1 MHSASLP
8 TLAVPYPSS
17 VYLSASYSTYLWGE
31 WSVCEKILYMVYWYA
46 CSTLSLVDISRR
58 DLVDKDRN
66 QNYVNFVHL
75 NLCIALAIGLLIFM
89 AGIQG
94 GAGSTVSFNWS
105 VCMAIIQCSEL
116 YHAILMSS
124 HAITTREHM
133 HVFASLKYVLV
144 SIWYAMYVRSNNH
157 VIQHIFHCTL

>member
-46 CSTLSLVDISRR
+46 CNTLSLVDISRR

-94 GAGSTVSFNWS
+94 GAGSTVSF
-105 VCMAIIQCSEL
+105 I
-116 YHAILMSS
+116 
-124 HAITTREHM
+124 
-133 HVFASLKYVLV
+133 
-144 SIWYAMYVRSNNH
+144 
-157 VIQHIFHCTL
+157 